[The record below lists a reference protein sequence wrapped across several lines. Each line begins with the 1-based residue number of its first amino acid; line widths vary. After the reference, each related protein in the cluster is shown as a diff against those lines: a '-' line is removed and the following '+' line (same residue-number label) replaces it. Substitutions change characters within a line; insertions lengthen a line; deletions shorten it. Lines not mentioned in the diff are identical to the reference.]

1 VKRRGLFKFLFGLG
15 LGVVVVETYE
25 RLYNIPA
32 LERAFRKE
40 IEYWLGQY
48 LDAKRKSEEL
58 SSKLKTKEEEIDVL
72 QKDVSYWRSQ
82 YNSMQD
88 EVNELN
94 AKVGELSSKLNEANE
109 KIYSLE
115 KELDDWKSKYEST
128 REEANRLKSI
138 IGSMDELERESV
150 DAISYYREKMNEAI
164 NNLKRTI
171 EKYRAILGDD
181 RVAFESSTV
190 KILEDLKLTQEKLQ
204 KVLPYFP
211 LILNFAWKPTKVIND
226 KIYDINV
233 SFEVASPLNSLREVE
248 VMLIPVEY
256 RYFITKYGMREEDY
270 DKVFP
275 EEEIRSVKIE
285 PRNLEREIFSVDF
298 EDLKGGR
305 EYIVK
310 ARVKDVAGSE
320 KRVEVKTPYIRQF
333 ENFGKELYDKGI
345 IVSATYYP
353 LYPDPHPWDWL
364 SVRTYPILGK
374 YDVRD
379 DIIIS
384 KHIDWA
390 TGHGINTFFVSWG
403 IFEDEDLNMRA
414 HQNTIKLINNQLAKQ
429 IHISILY
436 ELPHRLRAAGIQ
448 PAESGFIINRDDDLT
463 KISNDFRIITDDIIK
478 NSNFLYIEGRPV
490 IYLYETKSVNGKIE
504 RLIEAINAPINKEIY
519 TDAFLISDHATPI
532 ALPPYEEFLEN
543 ALKYDGWTLW
553 AGGYFRD
560 RSYSLDYL
568 ENGLI
573 GWRDISKN
581 YSKLFIPSIIPGF
594 TDPRDPKTIPYP
606 RNIDN
611 FKKAIEL
618 ALQYSYTPYLKGKP
632 KIIIRVDTFN
642 EWGEDTGIE
651 PTVSEQMSYL
661 EALKEKL
668 TSYFISQ

>member
-1 VKRRGLFKFLFGLG
+1 
-15 LGVVVVETYE
+15 
-25 RLYNIPA
+25 
-32 LERAFRKE
+32 
-40 IEYWLGQY
+40 
-48 LDAKRKSEEL
+48 
-58 SSKLKTKEEEIDVL
+58 
-72 QKDVSYWRSQ
+72 
-82 YNSMQD
+82 
-88 EVNELN
+88 
-94 AKVGELSSKLNEANE
+94 
-109 KIYSLE
+109 
-115 KELDDWKSKYEST
+115 
-128 REEANRLKSI
+128 
-138 IGSMDELERESV
+138 
-150 DAISYYREKMNEAI
+150 
-164 NNLKRTI
+164 
-171 EKYRAILGDD
+171 
-181 RVAFESSTV
+181 
-190 KILEDLKLTQEKLQ
+190 
-204 KVLPYFP
+204 
-211 LILNFAWKPTKVIND
+211 
-226 KIYDINV
+226 
-233 SFEVASPLNSLREVE
+233 
-248 VMLIPVEY
+248 
-256 RYFITKYGMREEDY
+256 
-270 DKVFP
+270 
-275 EEEIRSVKIE
+275 
-285 PRNLEREIFSVDF
+285 
-298 EDLKGGR
+298 
-305 EYIVK
+305 
-310 ARVKDVAGSE
+310 
-320 KRVEVKTPYIRQF
+320 
-333 ENFGKELYDKGI
+333 
-345 IVSATYYP
+345 
-353 LYPDPHPWDWL
+353 
-364 SVRTYPILGK
+364 
-374 YDVRD
+374 
-379 DIIIS
+379 
-384 KHIDWA
+384 
-390 TGHGINTFFVSWG
+390 
-403 IFEDEDLNMRA
+403 MRA

-448 PAESGFIINRDDDLT
+448 PTESGFIISEDDDLT
-463 KISNDFRIITDDIIK
+463 KISNDFRIITNDIIK

-661 EALKEKL
+661 EALKEKI